1 MYNRV
6 SNVNKV
12 KGCYPPSFFGWI
24 IMLVGV
30 HMFVY
35 VHVCMVGQLGSW
47 ALAASLH
54 LNPPLPRSHLPKSVF
69 GLLAVA
75 SATVTALPYTADPP
89 PPPHTQTP
97 RVKTASSLRLNTPV
111 GRLRHTLCQ
120 YNSVLASSKR
130 AHFCDLRT
138 LNHIYIVSSF
148 CFN

>member
-1 MYNRV
+1 
-6 SNVNKV
+6 
-12 KGCYPPSFFGWI
+12 
-24 IMLVGV
+24 MLVGV

-35 VHVCMVGQLGSW
+35 VHVCMVGQLGSR

-54 LNPPLPRSHLPKSVF
+54 LTPPPPPLPSSQVRVWSV
-69 GLLAVA
+69 GCSL
-75 SATVTALPYTADPP
+75 SDRDSPTTDYINICSRWPYHTTD

-97 RVKTASSLRLNTPV
+97 RVKTASSLRLITPV
-111 GRLRHTLCQ
+111 GRLRHTLCH

-130 AHFCDLRT
+130 AHSCDLRT

>member
-1 MYNRV
+1 
-6 SNVNKV
+6 
-12 KGCYPPSFFGWI
+12 
-24 IMLVGV
+24 MLSTLVFWLNNNAGRCS
-30 HMFVY
+30 
-35 VHVCMVGQLGSW
+35 HVCICTCLYGRSTRELSVSCF
-47 ALAASLH
+47 AAS
-54 LNPPLPRSHLPKSVF
+54 NPPPLPRSHLPKSVF